1 MIVFFEV
8 KKTEQKYIKNK
19 LSDVKFFSENIHDVP
34 VSKFKDA
41 EAISVFVWDKIDKE
55 LLDKLPK
62 LKYIATRSTGYDHI
76 DINECKKRG
85 IKVSNV
91 PNYGQNTV
99 AEHTFALILSLSR
112 KIPMTISR
120 TKSGDFSLHGITGFD
135 LKGKV
140 LGVIGTGNIG
150 EQVCRIANGFEMK
163 TIAFDIKK
171 NKDVKQYGVKYVSLD
186 KLFELSDIITLHA
199 PLNEHTK
206 FMINSNAIKKM
217 KKGVMIINTARG
229 ELIDTT
235 ALIKGLKNGKVCCAG
250 LDVLENE
257 CYVKEEA
264 QLLSKN
270 IKACDLQVA
279 IENNILLHRDDVLI
293 TPHNAFNS
301 KEALMRITD
310 TTIQNL
316 KSYMNKKYINKVI

>member
-8 KKTEQKYIKNK
+8 KKSEEKYISDNLKNHK
-19 LSDVKFFSENIHDVP
+19 LVFFKDNIHDVP
-34 VSKFKDA
+34 VFKFKNA
-41 EAISVFVWDKIDKE
+41 EAISIFVWDKIDKE

-62 LKYIATRSTGYDHI
+62 LKYIATRSTGFDHI
-76 DINECKKRG
+76 DLAECKKRG

-91 PNYGQNTV
+91 PNYGRNTV

-112 KIPMTISR
+112 KIPQTISR
-120 TKSGDFSLHGITGFD
+120 TKGGNFSLHGITGFD
-135 LKGKV
+135 LKGKT

-150 EQVCRIANGFEMK
+150 EHVCRIAKGFEMK
-163 TIAFDIKK
+163 ILAYDICKK
-171 NKDVKQYGVKYVSLD
+171 LDVKYVSLD
-186 KLFELSDIITLHA
+186 KLFSMSDIITLHA

-206 FMINSNAIKKM
+206 FMINKSAIKKM
-217 KKGVMIINTARG
+217 KTGVIIINTSRG

-235 ALIKGLKNGKVCCAG
+235 ALVKGLKSGRISSVG
-250 LDVLENE
+250 LDVLEGE

-270 IKACDLQVA
+270 IKACDLRVA

-310 TTIQNL
+310 TTIKNL
-316 KSYMNKKYINKVI
+316 KGYLKKKHINKVV

>member
-8 KKTEQKYIKNK
+8 KKKEQKYISKFLK
-19 LSDVKFFSENIHDVP
+19 GKFFSENIHDVP
-34 VSKFKDA
+34 ISKFKNA

-62 LKYIATRSTGYDHI
+62 LKFIATRSTGYDHI
-76 DINECKKRG
+76 DLDECKKRG

-99 AEHTFALILSLSR
+99 AEHAFALMLSLSR
-112 KIPMTISR
+112 KIPRTIER
-120 TKSGDFSLHGITGFD
+120 TKEGNFSLQGLTGFD

-150 EQVCRIANGFEMK
+150 EHVCRIANGFEMK
-163 TIAFDIKK
+163 ILAYDICK
-171 NKDVKQYGVKYVSLD
+171 NKNVKKYGVKYVSLD
-186 KLFELSDIITLHA
+186 KLFSLSDIITLHA

-206 FMINSNAIKKM
+206 FMINSSSIKKM
-217 KKGVMIINTARG
+217 KKGVMIINTSRG

-235 ALIKGLKNGKVCCAG
+235 ALVKGLNSNKICCAG

-257 CYVKEEA
+257 CYIKEEA

-270 IKACDLQVA
+270 IKECDLQVA
-279 IENNILLHRDDVLI
+279 VENNILLHRDDVLI

-310 TTIQNL
+310 TTIKNL
-316 KSYMNKKYINKVI
+316 KGFLKKRYINRVI